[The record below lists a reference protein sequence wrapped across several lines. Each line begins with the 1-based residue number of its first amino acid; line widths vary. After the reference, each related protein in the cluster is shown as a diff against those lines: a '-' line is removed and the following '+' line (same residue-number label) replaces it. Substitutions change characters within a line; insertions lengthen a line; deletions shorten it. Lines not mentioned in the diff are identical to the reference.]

1 MGDTMAI
8 SRADLLKELLP
19 GLNELFGIEYK
30 TQEEKR
36 IAALIDQIVHNEAIK
51 QKELEHLK
59 QAGKTFRN
67 DVKVAQIIENEKR
80 LKDIQDAI
88 QEQSR

>member
-1 MGDTMAI
+1 MAI
-8 SRADLLKELLP
+8 SRGELLKELLP
-19 GLNELFGIEYK
+19 GLSELFGIEYK

-36 IAALIDQIVHNEAIK
+36 IAALIDQIIHNEAIK

-67 DVKVAQIIENEKR
+67 DAKVAHIIENEQKK
-80 LKDIQDAI
+80 KDIQDAI